1 MKEKENE
8 KHSDK
13 IKSSQQ
19 NLTLKPITF
28 FPVSFQS
35 VLVETTSGNT
45 DIGPAFIAAS
55 GGYKLMILTM
65 PSSMSMERLAAW
77 F

>member
-1 MKEKENE
+1 M
-8 KHSDK
+8 
-13 IKSSQQ
+13 
-19 NLTLKPITF
+19 TF

-45 DIGPAFIAAS
+45 DIGLAFIAAS
-55 GGYKLMILTM
+55 RGYKLILTM

-77 F
+77 FQL